1 MKKKHNKVAYYI
13 FLGIGLAA
21 MVLFATTL
29 LINKYGKP
37 IDFALFDKSRRWL
50 VISTIYTICVI
61 MYRELL
67 GIKK

>member
-1 MKKKHNKVAYYI
+1 MKKGNKNVAYYV

-29 LINKYGKP
+29 LINKFGKP
-37 IDFALFDKSRRWL
+37 IDFILFDKSRRWL
-50 VISTIYTICVI
+50 VVSTIYTICVL
-61 MYRELL
+61 MYKELL